1 MFTTVA
7 SMFSAR
13 PASSCGASAS
23 STLLTPA
30 IFAAASAAACA
41 LCPATSTWISP
52 PIFCA
57 AAIVFSV
64 AALIDALSCSAITR
78 FVISSVSLQHLGFG
92 LQLLDQRLHVRHLH
106 TGGALGRLDNL
117 QRLQARRDVD
127 TEVFRLDDFQ
137 RLLLRL
143 HDVRQRHKAR
153 LVQAQVRGDDCGEL

>member
-1 MFTTVA
+1 MFITVA
-7 SMFSAR
+7 WTFSAR
-13 PASSCGASAS
+13 PASSCAASAS
-23 STLLTPA
+23 RTFETPA

-78 FVISSVSLQHLGFG
+78 FVISSVSSQHLGFG
-92 LQLLDQRLHVRHLH
+92 LHLLNPPLHLRHHH
-106 TGGALGRLDNL
+106 TGRALRRLDDF
-117 QRLQARRDVD
+117 QRLQARRHIN

-137 RLLLRL
+137 
-143 HDVRQRHKAR
+143 
-153 LVQAQVRGDDCGEL
+153 

>member
-52 PIFCA
+52 PLFCA
-57 AAIVFSV
+57 AEIVFRI
-64 AALIDALSCSAITR
+64 AALSGSLSFSAITR
-78 FVISSVSLQHLGFG
+78 FVISSVSSQHLGFG

-106 TGGALGRLDNL
+106 TGGALRRLDDL
-117 QRLQARRDVD
+117 QRLQARCHIDA
-127 TEVFRLDDFQ
+127 EVFRLDRFQ
-137 RLLLRL
+137 RLILRP
-143 HDVRQRHKAR
+143 HNDR
-153 LVQAQVRGDDCGEL
+153 